1 MSFEAG
7 RLGAARMFSTAL
19 ATIKFLS
26 LTRPWIGFSSFLG
39 TGGFLNSV
47 SRAFRSTKF
56 KFISHSSELRYIFFF
71 EFRWEATLTFCFVDE
86 NWLTSALLSE
96 GCSVWSDCTF
106 RHTECGVCCLMGVAA
121 PLEIELA

>member
-19 ATIKFLS
+19 ATMKFLS
-26 LTRPWIGFSSFLG
+26 LTSPWIGFSSFLG

-56 KFISHSSELRYIFFF
+56 KFISHSSELRYFFSF
-71 EFRWEATLTFCFVDE
+71 EFHRWVTLTFCFVDE
-86 NWLTSALLSE
+86 NWLTSVLLSE

-106 RHTECGVCCLMGVAA
+106 WHTESGVWSLVRVAA
-121 PLEIELA
+121 SLEIKLA